1 MPPSLPHAS
10 LRANKPRLPMKVY
23 VVAAMCLM
31 SAFYMSGQAQRVSTL
46 RTGRLEPAL
55 RAPESITVATV
66 ADSAAI
72 CALTV
77 SAYDKPLRSL
87 RETFFVTNSNLSDT
101 VTSLRLTFT
110 YHTVADSLMLHR
122 RTVTVPCDIPPGQ
135 TRQLYTTAWDRQ
147 YTYYSAGT
155 RIQPSS
161 NKAIPYLTTIEIVAA
176 TVKKQ

>member
-1 MPPSLPHAS
+1 MRVLRIVSISVISL
-10 LRANKPRLPMKVY
+10 L
-23 VVAAMCLM
+23 CL
-31 SAFYMSGQAQRVSTL
+31 SGNAQRVTTL
-46 RTGRLEPAL
+46 RSGRLEPL
-55 RAPESITVATV
+55 QRGPETVAVAIV
-66 ADSAAI
+66 ADSVAI
-72 CALTV
+72 ASLTV

-87 RETFFVTNSNLSDT
+87 RETFFVTNSNSSDT

-176 TVKKQ
+176 TIKKQ

>member
-1 MPPSLPHAS
+1 M
-10 LRANKPRLPMKVY
+10 RLH
-23 VVAAMCLM
+23 VAACMILLVCMPVL
-31 SAFYMSGQAQRVSTL
+31 AQRVATL
-46 RTGRLEPAL
+46 RPGHLEPML
-55 RAPESITVATV
+55 RAPESITVATI
-66 ADSAAI
+66 ADSTAI
-72 CALTV
+72 GSIAV

-87 RETFFVTNSNLSDT
+87 RETFFVTNGNESDT
-101 VTSLRLTFT
+101 VASLRLTFT

-122 RTVTVPCDIPPGQ
+122 RTVTVPCEIPPGQ

-176 TVKKQ
+176 TVKKNTNQQN